1 MEQIFEVSGRLEN
14 RCDRVPPKEQLF
26 RRDKHAKPEY

>member
-1 MEQIFEVSGRLEN
+1 MIVEMEQIFEN